1 MGRLRLP
8 TTTAYDLP
16 LVAVVLGLVAIGLVM
31 VYSASGIRA
40 LDTLDDP
47 SYYLVQQSAWAAIG
61 IAGMLAAARVDHRR
75 LRGLAAPLIAIALIL
90 LVLVLLPGLGTCAAG
105 ACRWL
110 RITSFVGVQP
120 SEVAKL
126 ALIVY
131 LAYWLAARRERV
143 TTAATTV
150 PFIVLVVLVTGLV
163 IAEPDLGTAIVIGAV
178 AFTIWF
184 VAGARLVLFGALGA
198 LVVVVTAAVAIAQ
211 PYRLRR
217 LLTFLDPW
225 SDPRDAGFQ
234 TVQSLYGLAL
244 GGPFGE
250 GLGAGKEKFGF
261 LPAPYTDS
269 IFAVIGNE
277 LGLVGTVA
285 VIFLF
290 LVLAFRG
297 TRIALR
303 APDPEGALLAIG
315 ITAWLA
321 FQAWLNMAVVAS
333 LVPMTGITLPFIS
346 YGGSSLC
353 VGLCAVGILLS
364 VGRAGPTTRGASP
377 PRSPQLG
384 RGGSPRS
391 PQLGRG
397 GSPRSPHQ
405 GASSVPRAPRG
416 RRDGRAREPAA
427 RGRGG
432 AARARGGRALPLPG
446 RSARARG

>member
-1 MGRLRLP
+1 MRIHLP
-8 TTTAYDLP
+8 RTTSYDLP
-16 LVAVVLGLVAIGLVM
+16 LVAVVLTLVAIGLAM

-47 SYYLVQQSAWAAIG
+47 SYFLVQQSAWAAIG
-61 IAGMLAAARVDHRR
+61 IVGMLLAARIDHRR
-75 LRGLAAPLIAIALIL
+75 LRVVALPLVAVSLVL
-90 LVLVLLPGLGTCAAG
+90 LVLVLVPGVGTCAAG

-110 RITSFVGVQP
+110 RITAFAGVQP
-120 SEVAKL
+120 SEIAKI

-131 LAYWLAARRERV
+131 LAFWLGARRDRVTATGTAAPFLVLLAA
-143 TTAATTV
+143 
-150 PFIVLVVLVTGLV
+150 VTGLV
-163 IAEPDLGTAIVIGAV
+163 VAEPDLGTAIVIGGIALTLYF
-178 AFTIWF
+178 A
-184 VAGARLVLFGALGA
+184 AGARLAAFAALG
-198 LVVVVTAAVAIAQ
+198 LVVVTATVALAIAQ
-211 PYRLRR
+211 PYRLQR

-225 SDPRDAGFQ
+225 SDPRNTGFQ
-234 TVQSLYGLAL
+234 TIQSLYGLAL

-261 LPAPYTDS
+261 LPAPFTDS

-277 LGLVGTVA
+277 LGLVGTLA

-290 LVLAFRG
+290 LALAFRG

-353 VGLCAVGILLS
+353 VGLFAVGILLS
-364 VGRAGPTTRGASP
+364 VGRAGD
-377 PRSPQLG
+377 
-384 RGGSPRS
+384 
-391 PQLGRG
+391 
-397 GSPRSPHQ
+397 
-405 GASSVPRAPRG
+405 SSAPDPARVPRAPRG
-416 RRDGRAREPAA
+416 RGDGRPRESAA
-427 RGRGG
+427 RGRRGAPGARGG
-432 AARARGGRALPLPG
+432 GHVPVPWRSTRARG
-446 RSARARG
+446 

>member
-1 MGRLRLP
+1 VRRLGLP
-8 TTTAYDLP
+8 STTAYDLP
-16 LVAVVLGLVAIGLVM
+16 LVAVVLALVAIGLAM

-47 SYYLVQQSAWAAIG
+47 SYFLVQQSAWAAIG
-61 IAGMLAAARVDHRR
+61 TLGMLVAARVDHRR
-75 LRGLAAPLIAIALIL
+75 LRVLALPLMAVSLVM
-90 LVLVLLPGLGTCAAG
+90 LVLVLVPGVGTCAAG

-110 RITSFVGVQP
+110 RVTPLGGIQP
-120 SEVAKL
+120 SEVAKV

-131 LAYWLAARRERV
+131 LAYWLGARRDRV
-143 TTAATTV
+143 TEISTTV
-150 PFIVLVVLVTGLV
+150 PFLVLLGLVAGLVV
-163 IAEPDLGTAIVIGAV
+163 AEPDLGTAIVIGATC
-178 AFTIWF
+178 FFIWF
-184 VAGARLVLFGALGA
+184 AAGARLTAFVTLGVLA
-198 LVVVVTAAVAIAQ
+198 VTATAALAVAQ
-211 PYRLRR
+211 PYRLQR

-225 SDPRDAGFQ
+225 ADPRNSGFQ
-234 TVQSLYGLAL
+234 TIQSLYGLAL

-250 GLGAGKEKFGF
+250 GLGQGKEKFGF

-277 LGLVGTVA
+277 LGLIGTLT

-315 ITAWLA
+315 ITSWLA

-353 VGLCAVGILLS
+353 VGLFAVGILLS
-364 VGRAGPTTRGASP
+364 VGRAGNIGATTAF
-377 PRSPQLG
+377 
-384 RGGSPRS
+384 
-391 PQLGRG
+391 
-397 GSPRSPHQ
+397 
-405 GASSVPRAPRG
+405 VPRAPRG
-416 RRDGRAREPAA
+416 RGDGRPRQPAP
-427 RGRGG
+427 RGG
-432 AARARGGRALPLPG
+432 GSPARARPGHTVPLPG
-446 RSARARG
+446 RSARSRS

>member
-1 MGRLRLP
+1 MRRLHLP
-8 TTTAYDLP
+8 ATSAYDLP
-16 LVAVVLGLVAIGLVM
+16 LVAVVLALVAIGLLM

-47 SYYLVQQSAWAAIG
+47 SYFLIQQSVWAAIG
-61 IAGMLAAARVDHRR
+61 IPGMLLAARIDHRR
-75 LRGLAAPLIAIALIL
+75 LRVLALPLVIL
-90 LVLVLLPGLGTCAAG
+90 SVVGLVLVLIPGVGTCAAG

-110 RITSFVGVQP
+110 RITPFAGVQP
-120 SEVAKL
+120 SEIAKL

-131 LAYWLAARRERV
+131 LAYWLASRRDRIGAAS
-143 TTAATTV
+143 TTL
-150 PFIVLVVLVTGLV
+150 PFLVLLGTVTGLV
-163 IAEPDLGTAIVIGAV
+163 VAEPDLGTAIVIGLV
-178 AFTIWF
+178 AFVVWF
-184 VAGARLVLFGALGA
+184 AAGARLTAFAAIGVLAVA
-198 LVVVVTAAVAIAQ
+198 ATAALAVAQ
-211 PYRLRR
+211 PYRLQRV
-217 LLTFLDPW
+217 LTFLDPW
-225 SDPRDAGFQ
+225 ADPRNTGFQ
-234 TVQSLYGLAL
+234 TIQSLYGLAL

-303 APDPEGALLAIG
+303 APDAEGALLAIG

-353 VGLCAVGILLS
+353 VGLFAVGILLS
-364 VGRAGPTTRGASP
+364 VGRAGNIGSATA
-377 PRSPQLG
+377 PR
-384 RGGSPRS
+384 
-391 PQLGRG
+391 
-397 GSPRSPHQ
+397 
-405 GASSVPRAPRG
+405 VPRT
-416 RRDGRAREPAA
+416 A
-427 RGRGG
+427 RGRGDG
-432 AARARGGRALPLPG
+432 RPRAAPPGGGGSAPRARRDHPLPVPRRPSRARG
-446 RSARARG
+446 